1 LPIAITTST
10 IQKAIGDAR
19 PGGRR
24 YDIVDARSRGLSL
37 RVSPTGVQWS
47 LRYQINGADRRLAL
61 GTVDQW
67 SITEARELAAKA
79 QAMLRDRIGLPDEAW
94 LDRHRRATGKL
105 TEATLQVVMPARPR
119 EVFAWT
125 YAEGRAA
132 YIVDRTR
139 ALREVTVEDYR
150 RKLEAAELVGRFEKV
165 PLPQITR
172 QTVAEAL
179 AEIHRSGRETHAAN
193 VQRAVTAFWSWLERD
208 ENLARSMVM
217 AGTMTGLRAPDRTV
231 DEDDDYE
238 GYVPPLAEVARTI
251 AICRSG
257 AVQPTLAASIEL
269 VCWTVQRRR
278 TVAEARP
285 HEFQPVGNCNEGLW
299 IIPPKSLKKRLRNGR
314 KRRPHVI
321 PLPAPVWT
329 KILAHLATLPR
340 DAEWM
345 FPQVRARRAG
355 DELGHID
362 VNSISHTVQFMPG
375 IAATPHDMRR
385 AFATHGEVR
394 LGLLRSDTQ
403 SILDHAGGTAA
414 VTSAV
419 AGQGDVT
426 GVHYALHDGTHRS
439 WPIMRSWV
447 DAVEQLIAIESAKLP
462 PVAVIRAAMATARR
476 REDAGGLR
484 VAAE

>member
-1 LPIAITTST
+1 MPVAITQA
-10 IQKAIGDAR
+10 IVAKAVADAR

-47 LRYQINGADRRLAL
+47 FRYQINGADRRVAL
-61 GTVDQW
+61 GSVDQW
-67 SITEARELAAKA
+67 SITEARELAAKG
-79 QAMLRDRIGLPDEAW
+79 QAMLRDRVGMPD
-94 LDRHRRATGKL
+94 LDWVDRQRRATGKL
-105 TEATLQVVMPARPR
+105 AEATLQPAVPAKPR

-125 YAEGRAA
+125 YAEGRKA
-132 YIVDRTR
+132 YIEDRKRT
-139 ALREVTVEDYR
+139 LREVTVDDYR
-150 RKLEAAELVGRFEKV
+150 RKLEAPELVAQFEKT

-172 QTVAEAL
+172 QAMAQAL

-193 VQRAVTAFWSWLERD
+193 VQRAVTAFWSWLVRD
-208 ENLARSMVM
+208 ENLAKSMVT
-217 AGTMTGLRAPDRTV
+217 ANTMTGLRAPDRTI
-231 DEDDDYE
+231 DEDDDDD
-238 GYVPPLAEVARTI
+238 GHVPPLAEVARTI

-257 AVQPTLAASIEL
+257 AVQPTLAAAIEL

-285 HEFQPVGNCNEGLW
+285 HEFQPVGDGKEGLW

-314 KRRPHVI
+314 RRRPHVI
-321 PLPAPVWT
+321 PLPAPVWST
-329 KILAHLATLPR
+329 VMAHLAELPK

-375 IAATPHDMRR
+375 ITATPHDLRR

-394 LGLLRSDTQ
+394 LGLLRADTQ
-403 SILDHAGGTAA
+403 SILDHAAGTAA

-419 AGQGDVT
+419 AGQSDVT
-426 GVHYALHDGTHRS
+426 GVHYALHDGTHRT

-447 DAVEQLIAIESAKLP
+447 AAIEPLIDIEARKLP
-462 PVAVIRAAMATARR
+462 DVKVLKAAMGAARR
-476 REDAGGLR
+476 RDDDTSLR